1 MSASSSNVSAAHMV
15 EAFSLPKRE
24 NERTGKPSLPVLY
37 ASMFARTSA
46 TM

>member
-15 EAFSLPKRE
+15 ELSLPKRE